1 MHGVVAGNTRM
12 SDMGNMNIAFKKRML
27 DNKLTLTVGVNNIIP
42 ATQDIIIEEPT
53 FKRTMTVN
61 QPWMRPAFNFSVSY
75 NFNAGKQFRAKS
87 VESGSAEDRGR
98 LGGGGQ

>member
-1 MHGVVAGNTRM
+1 M
-12 SDMGNMNIAFKKRML
+12 SRVQPLIL
-27 DNKLTLTVGVNNIIP
+27 PQYSVQHIIP
-42 ATQDIIIEEPT
+42 TTQDIIIEEPT